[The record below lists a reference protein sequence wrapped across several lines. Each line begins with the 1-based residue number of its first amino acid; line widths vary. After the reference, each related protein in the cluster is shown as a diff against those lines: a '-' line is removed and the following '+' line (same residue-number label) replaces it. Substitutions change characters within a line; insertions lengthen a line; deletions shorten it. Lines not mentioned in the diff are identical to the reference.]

1 MEDKKVDSAKPKQS
15 KIKTFARN
23 IRAEFRKI
31 VWPSRQSLVK
41 QTVTVSITSLGLGLV
56 VFCYDSIFSALLR
69 LIVG

>member
-1 MEDKKVDSAKPKQS
+1 MES
-15 KIKTFARN
+15 KTTNNSKFRTFARN
-23 IRAEFRKI
+23 IKAEYKKI

-56 VFCYDSIFSALLR
+56 VFCYDTIFSMLLK

>member
-1 MEDKKVDSAKPKQS
+1 MEDKKTEKRGINDWF
-15 KIKTFARN
+15 ID
-23 IRAEFRKI
+23 IRSEFRRI

-69 LIVG
+69 LIVR

>member
-1 MEDKKVDSAKPKQS
+1 MENNKADNKGFSAFLKN
-15 KIKTFARN
+15 IKS
-23 IRAEFRKI
+23 EYRKI